1 MRGNEGRWLAP
12 SATPWD
18 DAGEKSLGPAETL
31 VMACHRD
38 LHGYRH
44 AGASLEGEADFFNA
58 YVRDACPR
66 RGSREAG
73 GDGRDR
79 NDARRW
85 RCRSRERSLGV
96 ATGAMSGSHRM
107 PAADRAEFL
116 LEMLSCESLK
126 GIARSNR
133 RSETTPPYW
142 LAKLFAVLAGTR
154 DCVVL
159 SGNVWIDERCHP
171 LSGKDQRR
179 KADGTKPRGLS
190 GSQICIAIGC
200 DGKGRSFFSRLGLG
214 KPSESGARAAYAGH
228 IQRGSHLIH
237 DMERSHKVLVRESGL
252 TEEAHDPRR
261 TRTLPDK
268 ENPPHGASEPC
279 YLPGLFPSSH
289 SGFDRARLEGYL
301 DLFHVMMNPPDEKME
316 KAACALDR
324 AMRFPHALR
333 YREYYRKKTSSK
345 EIQSSWEPTTSKG
358 EFLAINPL
366 LQKVGNP
373 IASVSRGH
381 PP

>member
-18 DAGEKSLGPAETL
+18 DADEKSLGPAETL

-38 LHGYRH
+38 LYRYRH

-66 RGSREAG
+66 CGSREIEG
-73 GDGRDR
+73 NGRDR
-79 NDARRW
+79 NDIRRW
-85 RCRSRERSLGV
+85 RCRSCKRSLGV
-96 ATGAMSGSHRM
+96 TTGTIFESHRM
-107 PAADRAEFL
+107 PAADWTEFL

-142 LAKLFAVLAGTR
+142 LAKLFAVLAGIQ

-159 SGNVWIDERCHP
+159 SGNVWIDEKYYP

-190 GSQICIAIGC
+190 RNQICIAIGC

-214 KPSESGARAAYAGH
+214 KPSESRTRAAYAGH

-237 DMERSHKVLVRESGL
+237 DMERSHKVLVRELEL
-252 TEEAHDPRR
+252 TEEAHDSKRIK
-261 TRTLPDK
+261 TLPDK
-268 ENPPHGASEPC
+268 ENPLHEVNELC
-279 YLPGLFPSSH
+279 YLLELFLNSH

-316 KAACALDR
+316 KAACVLDR
-324 AMRFPHALR
+324 AMRFPYTLR

-345 EIQSSWEPTTSKG
+345 GTRS
-358 EFLAINPL
+358 F
-366 LQKVGNP
+366 
-373 IASVSRGH
+373 
-381 PP
+381 